1 MSWRER
7 SGRSWGRLGMKFNI
21 WKDCPKVPITELL
34 SFIVDNRG
42 KTVPTADDGWKLI
55 ATNCVTNNTLFP
67 VYEKVRYLTQE
78 TYETWF
84 RAHPIPGDILFVNKG
99 TPGRVCLVPD
109 PVDFCIAQDMIAL
122 RADDEK
128 IYNKYLFAVLRSREI
143 QQQIY
148 NTNVGDVIPHFKKQF
163 MDQLLIPVPD
173 RRIQEIIGNL
183 YYELS
188 YKTELN
194 KKINNNLEQ
203 QAVVLF
209 RSWFSA
215 FSLSPNSPRVDSE
228 FGEIPES
235 FAVVKVG
242 SLPMLITDYVANGS
256 FASLKA
262 NVNLYQEP
270 NYAYFIR
277 NTDLKSGSYG
287 VFVDQHSYEFL
298 SKSTLYG
305 GEIIISNVGDVGSV
319 FLCPKLDG
327 RMTLG
332 NNIIMLRPQD
342 DHLRYYLYIWFK
354 YLQGQALIQGIKG
367 GSAQP
372 KFNKTDFKN
381 TSVLIPPKD
390 ILTRFHETVAPMFE
404 MISQRQAETARLTD
418 LRDTLLPQLMSG
430 EIDVSSLDL

>member
-1 MSWRER
+1 
-7 SGRSWGRLGMKFNI
+7 MKYKLSEIMDIIGGGTPKTSKPEYWNGDIPWLSVKDFNN
-21 WKDCPKVPITELL
+21 DY
-34 SFIVDNRG
+34 RY
-42 KTVPTADDGWKLI
+42 
-55 ATNCVTNNTLFP
+55 
-67 VYEKVRYLTQE
+67 VYETEKTITQLGLDNSSTKLLKRNDSIISARGTVGE
-78 TYETWF
+78 M
-84 RAHPIPGDILFVNKG
+84 AMIPYPMAFNQSCYG
-99 TPGRVCLVPD
+99 
-109 PVDFCIAQDMIAL
+109 L
-122 RADDEK
+122 RAKEGLVDEE
-128 IYNKYLFAVLRSREI
+128 Y
-143 QQQIY
+143 
-148 NTNVGDVIPHFKKQF
+148 
-163 MDQLLIPVPD
+163 
-173 RRIQEIIGNL
+173 L
-183 YYELS
+183 YYLIKHNVVVLKKNTHGSVFDTITRDTFDGIEVELPS
-188 YKTELN
+188 LVEQKVVASILRDLDDKIEVNNEIN
-194 KKINNNLEQ
+194 KNLEE

-215 FSLSPNSPRVDSE
+215 FSLSPNSPRVNSE
-228 FGEIPES
+228 FGEIPEN

-242 SLPMLITDYVANGS
+242 SLPMLVTDYVANGS

-277 NTDLKSGSYG
+277 NTDLKSGSFG
-287 VFVDQHSYEFL
+287 VYVDQHSYEFL
-298 SKSTLYG
+298 SKSTLFG

-332 NNIIMLRPQD
+332 NNIIMLRPED

-390 ILTRFHETVAPMFE
+390 MLTRFHETVAPMFE
-404 MISQRQAETARLTD
+404 TISQRQTETSRLAD

-430 EIDVSSLDL
+430 EIDVSNLDL

>member
-1 MSWRER
+1 MG
-7 SGRSWGRLGMKFNI
+7 SGTTFKEVSGNTMKNI
-21 WKDCPKVPITELL
+21 VVSVPQDKQVQE
-34 SFIVDNRG
+34 
-42 KTVPTADDGWKLI
+42 KI
-55 ATNCVTNNTLFP
+55 ASVLD
-67 VYEKVRYLTQE
+67 
-78 TYETWF
+78 
-84 RAHPIPGDILFVNKG
+84 AI
-99 TPGRVCLVPD
+99 
-109 PVDFCIAQDMIAL
+109 
-122 RADDEK
+122 DEK
-128 IYNKYLFAVLRSREI
+128 IEENER
-143 QQQIY
+143 
-148 NTNVGDVIPHFKKQF
+148 
-163 MDQLLIPVPD
+163 
-173 RRIQEIIGNL
+173 
-183 YYELS
+183 
-188 YKTELN
+188 
-194 KKINNNLEQ
+194 INNNLEQ

-215 FSLSPNSPRVDSE
+215 FSLSPNSPRINSE
-228 FGEIPES
+228 FGEIPED
-235 FAVVKVG
+235 FEVVKVG
-242 SLPMLITDYVANGS
+242 SLPMLVTDYVANGS

-277 NTDLKSGSYG
+277 NTDLKSGTFG

-332 NNIIMLRPQD
+332 NNIIMLRPED

-381 TSVLIPPKD
+381 TSILIPPKD

-404 MISQRQAETARLTD
+404 TISQRQTETSCLTD

-430 EIDVSSLDL
+430 ELDVSGIVL

>member
-1 MSWRER
+1 MSDWKTKTLGEVTSYIAKGIPPKYVEEVNDDTICVLNQKCNRNFR
-7 SGRSWGRLGMKFNI
+7 ISYADSRLHNNAAK
-21 WKDCPKVPITELL
+21 KVPDVKML
-34 SFIVDNRG
+34 
-42 KTVPTADDGWKLI
+42 K
-55 ATNCVTNNTLFP
+55 
-67 VYEKVRYLTQE
+67 
-78 TYETWF
+78 
-84 RAHPIPGDILFVNKG
+84 PGDVLINSTG
-99 TPGRVCLVPD
+99 TGTAGRVAQIWDIEAPTTIDGHMILMRPTDEIDPLYYGYAVKAFQAAIESYAEGSTGQTEINKTRLQNETIIMY
-109 PVDFCIAQDMIAL
+109 PVDKGEQYKIARILA
-122 RADDEK
+122 AIDEK
-128 IYNKYLFAVLRSREI
+128 ILLNEEVNK
-143 QQQIY
+143 
-148 NTNVGDVIPHFKKQF
+148 
-163 MDQLLIPVPD
+163 
-173 RRIQEIIGNL
+173 
-183 YYELS
+183 
-188 YKTELN
+188 
-194 KKINNNLEQ
+194 NLEE
-203 QAVVLF
+203 QAVALF
-209 RSWFSA
+209 RSWFSE
-215 FSLSPNSPRVDSE
+215 FSLSPNSPRVNSE
-228 FGEIPES
+228 FGEIPED

-242 SLPMLITDYVANGS
+242 SLPMLVTDYVANGS

-277 NTDLKSGSYG
+277 NTDLKSGSFG

-332 NNIIMLRPQD
+332 NNIIMLRPED

-354 YLQGQALIQGIKG
+354 YLQGQALIHGIKG

-404 MISQRQAETARLTD
+404 TISQRQAETSRLAD
-418 LRDTLLPQLMSG
+418 LRDALLPQLMSG
-430 EIDVSSLDL
+430 EIDVSNLDL

>member
-1 MSWRER
+1 MKSEWTKKKFSDIADFNPRETIKKGAIVKKIPMDVLR
-7 SGRSWGRLGMKFNI
+7 PFCRDIPYYTEESFSGGTKFRNGDTVMARITPCLENGKTAQVSILNDGEVGFGSTEYIVFRAKEGIADKDYLYYLVCSPEVREPAIKSMVGSSGRQRVQTDVVKNLEI
-21 WKDCPKVPITELL
+21 DVPPLVEQEKIG
-34 SFIVDNRG
+34 SFL
-42 KTVPTADDGWKLI
+42 KAFDDK
-55 ATNCVTNNTLFP
+55 
-67 VYEKVRYLTQE
+67 
-78 TYETWF
+78 
-84 RAHPIPGDILFVNKG
+84 
-99 TPGRVCLVPD
+99 
-109 PVDFCIAQDMIAL
+109 IAL
-122 RADDEK
+122 ND
-128 IYNKYLFAVLRSREI
+128 
-143 QQQIY
+143 
-148 NTNVGDVIPHFKKQF
+148 
-163 MDQLLIPVPD
+163 
-173 RRIQEIIGNL
+173 
-183 YYELS
+183 
-188 YKTELN
+188 
-194 KKINNNLEQ
+194 KINKNLEQ

-215 FSLSPNSPRVDSE
+215 FSLSPNSSRINSE
-228 FGEIPES
+228 FGEIPED
-235 FAVVKVG
+235 FEVVKAG
-242 SLPMLITDYVANGS
+242 SLPMLVTDYVANGS

-277 NTDLKSGSYG
+277 NTDLKSGTFG

-298 SKSTLYG
+298 SKSALYG

-332 NNIIMLRPQD
+332 NNIIMLRPED

-381 TSVLIPPKD
+381 TSILIPPKD
-390 ILTRFHETVAPMFE
+390 ILNRFHETVAPMFE
-404 MISQRQAETARLTD
+404 TISQRQTETSRLTD

-430 EIDVSSLDL
+430 ELDVSNIDL